1 MTSTLLSS
9 AVAYL
14 RTGQGPAPEP
24 AEVVTALL
32 AAEKQSK
39 REKQH
44 YQYEQLL
51 GTWRLGFVS
60 GTQMK
65 RSRPNA
71 KPIKTVGKGRFL
83 PRLLTISIAYTAT
96 PEPAGMSEPVSAFGV
111 ESGAAFGSVT
121 NSVTLGALNL
131 RLQGPTRFW
140 PNTNSL
146 GFDFTQIQASLGP
159 LKLYDGAMRGGTS
172 KNEAFKT
179 QTLKD
184 QAFFTYFLVQA
195 ECIAARGKGGGLALW
210 VRQ

>member
-60 GTQMK
+60 GTQTK
-65 RSRPNA
+65 RPRPNA

-96 PEPAGMSEPVSAFGV
+96 PDPAGISEPASASGAEFGV
-111 ESGAAFGSVT
+111 VT
-121 NSVTLGALNL
+121 NSVTLGALNFQ
-131 RLQGPTRFW
+131 LQGPTRFW

-146 GFDFTQIQASLGP
+146 GFDFTQIQAKLGP
-159 LKLYDGAMRGGTS
+159 LKLYDGAMRGGTL